1 LALTE
6 DHAVIVNVP
15 LRGASG
21 DLEKLQELGDAL
33 AARVDAAGVGE
44 FDGDLIGE
52 DLGIL
57 YFYGPNADRLWP
69 AIEGVLRAALLP
81 AGAYVV
87 KRYGPPGSPETQ
99 IDL

>member
-1 LALTE
+1 M
-6 DHAVIVNVP
+6 NVP

-21 DLEKLQELGDAL
+21 DFERLQELGDEL
-33 AARVDAAGVGE
+33 AARVEAAGAGE

-57 YFYGPNADRLWP
+57 YLYGPDADRVWL